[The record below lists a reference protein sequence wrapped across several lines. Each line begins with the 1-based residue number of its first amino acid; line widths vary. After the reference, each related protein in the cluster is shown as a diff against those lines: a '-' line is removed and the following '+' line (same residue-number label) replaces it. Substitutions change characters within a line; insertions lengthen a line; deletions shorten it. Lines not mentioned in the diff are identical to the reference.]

1 MSLATQDFILELMP
15 GKHPPHVKATQYD
28 AGTDGWKFA
37 AHLRYN
43 DEDFTVPS
51 GYTATVEGSLESQGL
66 AFRVNA
72 TIDGSVVSFSLDTG
86 DLSHGGR
93 WWAKILLKKGD
104 SVLQPS
110 GFVIDADPAG
120 TQVGTV
126 TGGKGF
132 DQQLKTNVYEWMDE
146 NSAGLKYWLIH
157 QSFDSS
163 NPASPSD
170 MPVNSYTYTGGS
182 RLGDGWFDA
191 LNAGKYYFIYCHANM
206 YNPDVRHYEA
216 FERDSGN
223 VYEGYSANSGATVSW
238 ARAGEDEEKKGL
250 EYWLIHESYDSSN
263 PASPS
268 DMPINS
274 YFYSGG
280 SRLGAGWFSEL
291 DAGKYY
297 FVYCHANMYN
307 PAVRHYQVFERDSGN
322 VYEGYTTNSGAAVS
336 WAKASGGGS
345 GGRGKTLK
353 VLSIGSSFGQD
364 CTVYAP
370 WLMEEMDADTAV
382 TFGIVY
388 MSGGTISQYNGWF
401 DDDTALNYYKR
412 ATGADAWA
420 SGTQKSL
427 KAALDDEAWD
437 VILVNQSAYDGGVWS
452 EYAELETYLEKIV
465 TYIGHPVKLGY
476 LMPQAALKYASRY
489 TYADLAEC
497 AQKAYDGS
505 VVSFVVPAGTAIE
518 NARNTSLNSVGDRPG
533 GLAADET
540 GHLQEGLPVLIANYV
555 TAAALLDMTDSGIDK
570 IMGCTL
576 FPTAAW
582 VAGHNIPGQNGT
594 STGVTAA
601 NILLGQRCA
610 VQAVKN
616 PYEVSV

>member
-1 MSLATQDFILELMP
+1 MALVNQDLYLEITPGAIPKILNVSE
-15 GKHPPHVKATQYD
+15 YD
-28 AGTDGWKFA
+28 ENMQVII
-37 AHLRYN
+37 HLRQRGQAY
-43 DEDFTVPS
+43 EIPS
-51 GYTATVEGSLESQGL
+51 GTTAKVEGTL
-66 AFRVNA
+66 AGHPFRVDA
-72 TIDGSVVSFSLDTG
+72 TPSGSTVSFELSKAMTGYAGRAWTKIKLINDDKPVHTCGFWLDCDRAGVEAG
-86 DLSHGGR
+86 DVI
-93 WWAKILLKKGD
+93 AM
-104 SVLQPS
+104 S
-110 GFVIDADPAG
+110 GFE
-120 TQVGTV
+120 
-126 TGGKGF
+126 
-132 DQQLKTNVYEWMDE
+132 QQLKDGVYDWMDE
-146 NSAGLKYWLIH
+146 NSMGLKYWLIH
-157 QSFDSS
+157 QSFDST
-163 NPASPSD
+163 NPAAPSD
-170 MPVNSYTYTGGS
+170 MPVNSYTYTVGS

-191 LNAGKYYFIYCHANM
+191 LNTGKYYFIYCYANAV
-206 YNPDVRHYEA
+206 NPAVRHYQV

-238 ARAGEDEEKKGL
+238 ARAGKGL

-280 SRLGAGWFSEL
+280 SRLGTGWFSEL
-291 DAGKYY
+291 DTSKFY
-297 FVYCHANMYN
+297 FVYCYANGYN
-307 PAVRHYQVFERDSGN
+307 PAVRHYQAFESLSGKI
-322 VYEGYTTNSGAAVS
+322 YEGFTTNGGAAVS

-401 DDDTALNYYKR
+401 DDGTALNYYKR

-555 TAAALLDMTDSGIDK
+555 TAAKLLEVTQGGIDK

-576 FPTAAW
+576 TPTTVW
-582 VAGHNIPGQNGT
+582 VTSHNIPGVNPNPA
-594 STGVTAA
+594 SATGVTAA

-610 VQAVKN
+610 VQAVKK